1 MKVLAIISARG
12 GSKGV
17 PRKNVLN
24 FGGIP
29 LIAHMFL
36 KAKKCPEINKVVCST
51 DDSEIGT
58 IAKDY
63 GVDLPFQ
70 RPKELSG
77 DRVPLITVT
86 KHAMLAMDDLGYK
99 ADIIVQLSPTCPFI
113 KIENIS
119 KSIQYVSQKDCDCA
133 VSLQKI
139 EHDHPFR
146 ARRLLKNNYFENF
159 VQNINVEDKQYHSRQ
174 DLPLLYSTSGGI
186 YTRKRRLLEEY
197 DESDFAMGKLRKGIA
212 VDDIEAINIDRII
225 DFNFA
230 QYLLSQNLSK
240 EYLVN
245 A

>member
-36 KAKKCPEINKVVCST
+36 KAQKCPEINKIVCST
-51 DDSEIGT
+51 DDSEIASV
-58 IAKDY
+58 AKDY

-99 ADIIVQLSPTCPFI
+99 ADIIVQLSPTCPFV

-119 KSIQYVSQKDCDCA
+119 KSIQYVSQKHCDCA
-133 VSLQKI
+133 VSLQKV
-139 EHDHPFR
+139 EHDHPYR
-146 ARRLLKNNYFENF
+146 ARRMLKDNYFENF
-159 VQNINVEDKQYHSRQ
+159 IQNINVEEKQYHSRQ
-174 DLPLLYSTSGGI
+174 DLPLLYSTSGAI
-186 YTRKRRLLEEY
+186 YTRKRHLLEEY
-197 DESDFAMGKLRKGIA
+197 DESDFAMGKLRKGIV
-212 VDDIEAINIDRII
+212 VDDIEAINIDRIV
-225 DFNFA
+225 DFKFA
-230 QYLLSQNLSK
+230 EFLLNQNLSK
-240 EYLVN
+240 EYIS
-245 A
+245 